1 MFNLSSLSLDKTTS
15 DLLDKGLNVAISPHH
30 LPFEDILCNIENS
43 LRCLP
48 PHEAK
53 EIRQDCS
60 KILRHAKPPKPNLSK
75 LEFLALKNIK
85 FGHSRHNKYMLCL
98 FFVSN
103 QTCHLTC
110 FFGLHSKVS
119 LNTG

>member
-1 MFNLSSLSLDKTTS
+1 MK
-15 DLLDKGLNVAISPHH
+15 KPK

-43 LRCLP
+43 LRHLP

-60 KILRHAKPPKPNLSK
+60 KILRHVKPPKPNLSK

-85 FGHSRHNKYMLCL
+85 SNPDIVILKADKGNATVILNKVDYNLKMLDL
-98 FFVSN
+98 
-103 QTCHLTC
+103 
-110 FFGLHSKVS
+110 
-119 LNTG
+119 LNTSTYRKIN